1 MRVESSPCL
10 FVFLHGY
17 LTFVDKMD
25 ALHKVY
31 DISRECDAQG
41 FNVAPLTLV
50 VTPPPVGPIMYVT
63 ARASRFLL
71 TMAIPLLGILL

>member
-10 FVFLHGY
+10 FVFLRGY

-31 DISRECDAQG
+31 DISRESDAQG

-50 VTPPPVGPIMYVT
+50 VTPPIGPIMYVT
-63 ARASRFLL
+63 ARASRLLL
-71 TMAIPLLGILL
+71 TMVIPLLGILL